1 MPDCCTGR
9 MAVFT
14 LSGAYEEQLHHYL
27 LHYYLL
33 TIVAGCSFTFSL
45 NTELVKPAAEPDA

>member
-9 MAVFT
+9 IAVFT

-27 LHYYLL
+27 LHYSLL

-45 NTELVKPAAEPDA
+45 NTELVKPAAEPRA